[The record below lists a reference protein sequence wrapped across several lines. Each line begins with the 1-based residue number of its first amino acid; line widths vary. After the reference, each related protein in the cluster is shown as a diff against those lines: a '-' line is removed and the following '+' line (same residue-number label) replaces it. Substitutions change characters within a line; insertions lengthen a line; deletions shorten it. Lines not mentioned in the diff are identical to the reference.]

1 MDLDIIKIA
10 ADTSNNKILE
20 DYTHKSK
27 YKNKTCGDY
36 IEIRLEI
43 KKNQIKNIGYQIKSC
58 VYCQASTNLV
68 TKTLI
73 KKTKNKLNYL
83 LDNLVD
89 YFEDEIKPLPKD
101 LIKFKKLFNKKN
113 ISRKNCVIMPL
124 IALKK
129 MSIDE

>member
-43 KKNQIKNIGYQIKSC
+43 KKNQIKNIGYQSKSC

-68 TKTLI
+68 TKTLV

>member
-20 DYTHKSK
+20 YYTHKSK
-27 YKNKTCGDY
+27 YKNKTCGDF

-43 KKNQIKNIGYQIKSC
+43 KKIQIKNIGYQTKSC

-68 TKTLI
+68 AKTLI

>member
-20 DYTHKSK
+20 YYTHKSK

-43 KKNQIKNIGYQIKSC
+43 KNNQIKNIGYQTKSC

-73 KKTKNKLNYL
+73 KKTKKKLNYL
-83 LDNLVD
+83 LNNLVD

-101 LIKFKKLFNKKN
+101 LIKFKKLFK
-113 ISRKNCVIMPL
+113 
-124 IALKK
+124 
-129 MSIDE
+129 

>member
-43 KKNQIKNIGYQIKSC
+43 KKNQIKNIGYQSKSC

>member
-43 KKNQIKNIGYQIKSC
+43 KKNQIKNIGYQTKSC

-89 YFEDEIKPLPKD
+89 YFEDEIKPLPRD

-113 ISRKNCVIMPL
+113 LSRKNCVIMPL